1 MNRQPMLRTR
11 QTNGPVSNRPR
22 PTTSVAEMNR
32 DKLACINNNIL
43 SCNNK
48 INKLKIE
55 FQGYINDIKIIKDLC
70 KDLDDDEFLDI
81 GEYINDTD
89 IIEDINIH
97 IKLNKKITDLHEHEV
112 SILEMLKEP
121 LERRP
126 KELIHTVKDRYMND
140 MIEYM
145 DILNI
150 MVSKNILEE
159 GKYIHF
165 CNDTKTQTAHI
176 GFLTGLVDL

>member
-22 PTTSVAEMNR
+22 PTSVAEMNR
-32 DKLACINNNIL
+32 DKIACINNNIV
-43 SCNNK
+43 SCLNK
-48 INKLKIE
+48 MNKLNTEHI
-55 FQGYINDIKIIKDLC
+55 GYINDIKTIKDLC
-70 KDLDDDEFLDI
+70 KDLNDDEFIDTD
-81 GEYINDTD
+81 EYINDD
-89 IIEDINIH
+89 IIEYIHIH
-97 IKLNKKITDLHEHEV
+97 IKLNKKLVELQEHEV

-121 LERRP
+121 LDCRP

-140 MIEYM
+140 TVEYM

-159 GKYIHF
+159 GKYISL

-176 GFLTGLVDL
+176 NFLTRLVDL